1 MIDDDDVTETA
12 LLWPEAGG
20 VIGWVMGLIVIGL
33 LVYFAYQNHNECA
46 GKHCDHG
53 VPRLLDHKCLCVEEV
68 KP

>member
-12 LLWPEAGG
+12 LLWPEGGG
-20 VIGWVMGLIVIGL
+20 VIGAVVGL
-33 LVYFAYQNHNECA
+33 LVIGTLAYFACQNKAECA
-46 GKHCDHG
+46 DKHCDHG